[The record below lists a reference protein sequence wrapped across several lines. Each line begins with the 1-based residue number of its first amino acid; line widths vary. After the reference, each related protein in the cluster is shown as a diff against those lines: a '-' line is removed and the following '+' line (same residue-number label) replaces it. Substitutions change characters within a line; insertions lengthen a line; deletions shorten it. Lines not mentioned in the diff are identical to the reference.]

1 MINIK
6 SISKGGK
13 AFYLAYDQGFEHGPE
28 EFDDSNVDPLEI
40 IRIAKLGGYNGL
52 IVHKGIADKYHKEII
67 ASKVPLILKLNGK
80 TNLSTGEPI
89 SRELCTVKE
98 ALKLGAKAVGYT
110 IYIGSEHEP
119 EMFSQFSALEEEAHA
134 LKMPVILWAYP
145 RGKAVAHELA
155 RETLAYAAR
164 IGLELGADMIK
175 LKYNGH
181 PEDMKWIVKS
191 AGKAGIVVAGGSMIP
206 EQQLFKEAKEVLA
219 AGVCGFA
226 VGRNVWQRDNPLAV
240 TKKLHSLIWK

>member
-98 ALKLGAKAVGYT
+98 ALKLGANAVGYT
-110 IYIGSEHEP
+110 IYIGSE
-119 EMFSQFSALEEEAHA
+119 EE
-134 LKMPVILWAYP
+134 
-145 RGKAVAHELA
+145 
-155 RETLAYAAR
+155 
-164 IGLELGADMIK
+164 
-175 LKYNGH
+175 
-181 PEDMKWIVKS
+181 
-191 AGKAGIVVAGGSMIP
+191 
-206 EQQLFKEAKEVLA
+206 
-219 AGVCGFA
+219 
-226 VGRNVWQRDNPLAV
+226 
-240 TKKLHSLIWK
+240 SLML